1 MDANFGVWAFCFI
14 ALSLVTQ
21 SEVWS
26 QGLLVASAVRAS
38 LDCKGRVCPT
48 HWAARDMVFHVV
60 SARQIHSRVSGKLQ
74 SIQGA
79 YIYIIYTHKYLH
91 IYIYTYIYI
100 HIYVYIHVVY
110 HVAEFLQGI
119 MKNLECDICF
129 YHGVV
134 Y

>member
-1 MDANFGVWAFCFI
+1 LEIVSLADLAETPKIEEWKCFTYTVVPLIGISGPKRVFCMDANFGVWAFCFI

-79 YIYIIYTHKYLH
+79 YIYIYISMCIYINKYLH
-91 IYIYTYIYI
+91 
-100 HIYVYIHVVY
+100 
-110 HVAEFLQGI
+110 
-119 MKNLECDICF
+119 
-129 YHGVV
+129 
-134 Y
+134 